1 MEGSG
6 VLFEAAHSPV
16 TPVPQ
21 AQLLPLN
28 YGGEKE
34 FSEQDYQSE

>member
-1 MEGSG
+1 M
-6 VLFEAAHSPV
+6 LFEVAQSPV

-21 AQLLPLN
+21 AQLLPSG

-34 FSEQDYQSE
+34 FDERDYQSE